1 MKQIKKL
8 STHTA
13 VYLFRR
19 SFTYKCWRL
28 YCRFR
33 DSSITL
39 IKEGKIRKQKYFA
52 QEMNRLIIKSKTF
65 TRWIKY
71 YYLSQSISNFIYSKI
86 LIKLIKI
93 LKLIIPNSV
102 KRFIKKNILLYFLSP
117 NSQVSARIKHEW
129 RVSSYVRDDASAD
142 IFIFGITGW
151 DYRFQR
157 PQHLAL
163 GLADLGHRIFYV
175 ESEFSSDN
183 ARISVAKIQNNVY
196 KIKLYSAKNY
206 FIYSDQPAKQDIARM
221 LESLEVIMRESRSIN
236 VVVKVDHPF
245 WTPLVERLN
254 VPIIYDCMDEH
265 TGFKETGHS
274 AESLE
279 NKLFSS
285 ADLVLASSDRLFK
298 KVSKAKPKGTLMLK
312 NAGEYLH
319 FKKASEPQ
327 LLKAPKDIKDLRTP
341 ILGYY
346 GAVADWLDSN
356 IIKQLAISFPEVSI
370 VIIGRIQSD
379 QITALAK
386 QYSNIHC
393 LGEKPYSQ
401 LPQYLAAFDV
411 CLIPF
416 KINRLIKATN
426 PVKIYEY
433 FASGKPVVA
442 TNIPELMEYGD
453 LVYLADNSQS
463 FVQSVKK
470 ALGEHSSAKRLARQQ
485 VAKANTWQTRSTKL
499 NDELMKLAYP
509 LVSIIVVVYNNPVYT
524 KITIDSILQRSKYP
538 NYELILVDNHSS
550 AVTKNVLKTYVK
562 SKRVK
567 VINCSSNLGFAGGNN
582 VGLRSAKGDY
592 LILLNNDVRV
602 TPGWISRLVNHA
614 KIPGVGLVGP
624 VTNNIGNEAKIN
636 IVYNP
641 ENISQLETEAA
652 NYTYSHWNQTMP
664 LHKLA
669 AFCWIQTRS
678 TLKDIGYLDEVYG
691 PGLFEDDDYCVRV
704 NKSGRKI
711 LLAEDVFIHH
721 YGGKTTKWNSLKY
734 RKLFLHNKKIF
745 EAKWGIKWEE
755 NKYHKGVR

>member
-1 MKQIKKL
+1 MKQTKKL
-8 STHTA
+8 STHTT

-19 SFTYKCWRL
+19 SLTYKCWRL

-33 DSSITL
+33 DSTITL

-65 TRWIKY
+65 TRWVKY
-71 YYLSQSISNFIYSKI
+71 YYLSQSVSNLVYSSI
-86 LIKLIKI
+86 TIKLVKI
-93 LKLIIPNSV
+93 IKLIIPNSV
-102 KRFIKKNILLYFLSP
+102 KRFIKKNIFLYFLSP

-129 RVSSYVRDDASAD
+129 KVSSYVRDDASSD
-142 IFIFGITGW
+142 VFIFGITSW

-163 GLADLGHRIFYV
+163 GLAEFGHRIFYV
-175 ESEFSSDN
+175 ESEFSSDS

-196 KIKLYSAKNY
+196 KIKLYSTKNY
-206 FIYSDQPAKQDIARM
+206 FIYSDHPTKQDISRM
-221 LESLEVIMRESRSIN
+221 FESLKIIMRESRSIN
-236 VVVKVDHPF
+236 VVAKIDHPF
-245 WTPLVERLN
+245 WAPLVDQLN
-254 VPIIYDCMDEH
+254 VPVIYDCMDEH
-265 TGFKETGHS
+265 TGFKETGSS

-279 NKLFSS
+279 SKLLKT
-285 ADLVLASSDRLFK
+285 ADLVLASSDKLFK
-298 KVSKAKPKGTLMLK
+298 KVSKAKPKNMLMLK
-312 NAGEYLH
+312 NAGEYSH
-319 FKKASEPQ
+319 FKKSSGLQ
-327 LLKAPKDIKDLRTP
+327 LNHTPIDIRGLRTP

-356 IIKQLAISFPEVSI
+356 IVKQLALAFPEASI
-370 VIIGRIQSD
+370 VIIGRIQSE
-379 QITALAK
+379 QVAELAK
-386 QYSNIHC
+386 QHSNIHC

-442 TNIPELMEYGD
+442 TNIPELMEYSD
-453 LVYLADNSQS
+453 LVYLADDSQS
-463 FVQSVKK
+463 FIRSVRR
-470 ALGEHSSAKRLARQQ
+470 ALGERSSTKKLSRQQ
-485 VAKANTWQTRSTKL
+485 VAKSNTWQIRSARL
-499 NDELMKLAYP
+499 NGELMKLVFP
-509 LVSIIVVVYNNPVYT
+509 SVSIIVVVYNNPVYT
-524 KITIDSILQRSKYP
+524 KITIDSILERSKYG
-538 NYELILVDNHSS
+538 NYEIILVDNHSN
-550 AVTKNVLKTYVK
+550 AATKKVLRSYVK
-562 SKRVK
+562 SQRVK
-567 VINCSSNLGFAGGNN
+567 VINNNTNLGFAGGNN

-602 TPGWISRLVNHA
+602 TPGWISRLLNHV
-614 KIPGVGLVGP
+614 KVPGVGLVGP

-641 ENISQLETEAA
+641 ENIPQLEIEAA
-652 NYTYSHWNQTMP
+652 NYTYLHWNQTIP

-678 TLKDIGYLDEVYG
+678 TLEEIGYLDEIFG

-704 NKSGRKI
+704 TKSGKKI

-734 RKLFLHNKKIF
+734 RKLFLHNKKLF
-745 EAKWGIKWEE
+745 EDKWGIQWEE